1 MAIRPLDRLASIRA
15 KLGSVIVFAV
25 AVTILI
31 MYVAVGFALRQSD
44 QYRQNAQFT
53 DTARGIARFGFDQ
66 SGSPTRALI
75 RAIGAVDTPVVAVD
89 PLGNRVF
96 GTQPIP
102 PTVNRLLLGQT
113 VDTGRIGREE
123 YFGVPVVRGGQIE
136 GAIYV
141 FHRTVRGGLIGDVV
155 AMGKFFGRYWWQLL
169 AAGAIAAAIALALAR
184 VLARGLTQ
192 PLRDMS
198 GAAGR
203 MARGD
208 YSQRVSVE
216 SRDEVGQLAEAFN
229 RMAGEVE
236 GLERL
241 RRELVANVSHELK
254 TPISA
259 LRAHLENLL
268 DGVEE
273 PNPEVLSVMLAQSER
288 LGRLVEQLLDLSRL
302 ESGDVPLHLEQVDL
316 RALADRVVSEVS
328 VSRQDGS
335 PRVLVDVPHY
345 LPRITADRERIHQV
359 LFNLL
364 DNAFRFAPA
373 AGSVRIWADERDGV
387 CEVRVDDTGPGIA
400 PEHLGLVFERFYRVD
415 PSRSREDGGT
425 GIGLAIAR
433 SIVEAHGGRIRVVS
447 EPGRGA
453 SFRFTLPVDGPSPGQ
468 RPEPRPA
475 AEPVR
480 SAPPPAPPDP
490 PAGGATAAP
499 VGAPAPVSLAA
510 ALRWPGRPRSS

>member
-1 MAIRPLDRLASIRA
+1 
-15 KLGSVIVFAV
+15 
-25 AVTILI
+25 
-31 MYVAVGFALRQSD
+31 
-44 QYRQNAQFT
+44 
-53 DTARGIARFGFDQ
+53 
-66 SGSPTRALI
+66 
-75 RAIGAVDTPVVAVD
+75 VAVD
-89 PLGNRVF
+89 PFGNRVF
-96 GTQPIP
+96 GSQPIP

-113 VDTGRIGREE
+113 VDTGRVGRED

-155 AMGKFFGRYWWQLL
+155 ATAKFFGRYWWQLL
-169 AAGAIAAAIALALAR
+169 VAGAVAAAIALALAR

-208 YSQRVSVE
+208 YGQRVSVE

-273 PNPEVLSVMLAQSER
+273 PNPEVLAVMLAQSER

-302 ESGDVPLHLEQVDL
+302 ESGDVPLDLEQVDL
-316 RALADRVVSEVS
+316 RALAERVVSEVS
-328 VSRQDGS
+328 VARPERSLQVG
-335 PRVLVDVPHY
+335 VDVPAY
-345 LPRITADRERIHQV
+345 LPRVTADRERIHQV

-364 DNAFRFAPA
+364 DNAFRFTPA
-373 AGSVRIWADERDGV
+373 GGSIRIWADERDGV
-387 CEVRVDDTGPGIA
+387 CQVRVEDTGPGIA
-400 PEHLGLVFERFYRVD
+400 AEHLGLVFERFYRVD

-433 SIVEAHGGRIRVVS
+433 SIVEAHGGRIRVES

-453 SFRFTLPVDGPSPGQ
+453 SFRFTLPVGGPNPD
-468 RPEPRPA
+468 RRHEPRPA
-475 AEPVR
+475 EPIR
-480 SAPPPAPPDP
+480 P
-490 PAGGATAAP
+490 
-499 VGAPAPVSLAA
+499 APAPAA
-510 ALRWPGRPRSS
+510 APTPGPVRPPPVGVKSS